1 MLPEDKSG
9 FDIANAFSA
18 VWHRK
23 WFIALTVLGVVA
35 LSFLVLMAVP
45 QRFTAEALVALNTR
59 TSTAEQ
65 LISVR
70 QQVVA
75 PALSTVLV
83 KTETDILQSRALTE
97 QVVQELGLD
106 RDPEFNERL
115 DNTKILP
122 PVWAAKLDEAKLW
135 TRNTIQEIRAEIGFP
150 TAEKLLDERS
160 LEHSKIISEMLD
172 RLVVRT
178 DADSYAIRIQFQST
192 DPVKAARI
200 ANAYANI
207 YIRNQVKSRFDKVD
221 QAQAWIAKQ
230 AAILRNQVNEATAQ
244 VADYRRKN
252 DLNATDGRDPGQM
265 NAQQVILLTQELGM
279 AERDTAE
286 AETRLKQAQEIQK
299 RGGDVT
305 VLEFVQE
312 SPFLQEMR
320 REEARLL
327 ARQSQ
332 LSVQFTDSSPAM
344 ETVRAQLGKLRAEI
358 NREINKQFALL
369 ANRAAQAR
377 ARTDAINNRMN
388 TIRASA
394 RSNSRNY
401 SELAQKER
409 EIQAKNV
416 VLESFMA
423 RYNEIANRVELDEPE
438 ARIVSSAAPPAQP
451 SHPKKSLLLGV
462 SFMGSLGL
470 AISLVF
476 LFDRFRTGFQTTGE
490 IREQLALPTLGV
502 IPQTHRLPRRQTP
515 SDHLIAKPTSV
526 YAESVRSAQLA
537 VLNARAEGSK
547 AILITSSLPGEGK
560 TAFSLS
566 LGRSL
571 AQSGHRTL
579 LIDCDLRRP
588 MVSRMLSVSNQPGFA
603 DYLDN
608 QVPLDQIV
616 HLDDHSGMHYITAG
630 TRVNDPQRLLGSNIC
645 AATLAGFKDQYDVVL
660 IDSPP
665 TMVAS
670 DSAILARTCE
680 TALYVV
686 EWDKTPRRAV
696 QAGVEYLRSFDI
708 HVAGVVLSKV
718 DMNKQ
723 RQYGDY
729 VDFAFRYGEYYGN

>member
-1 MLPEDKSG
+1 MSPEDKSG

-35 LSFLVLMAVP
+35 LSALVLMAVP
-45 QRFTAEALVALNTR
+45 QRFTAESLIALNTR
-59 TSTAEQ
+59 SSTADQ
-65 LISVR
+65 LISSR
-70 QQVVA
+70 QQVIA
-75 PALSTVLV
+75 PPLSTTVV
-83 KTETDILQSRALTE
+83 KTELDILLSRGLTE
-97 QVVQELGLD
+97 QVVRELALD
-106 RDPEFNERL
+106 KDPEFNDEL
-115 DNTKILP
+115 ESGKILP
-122 PVWAAKLDEAKLW
+122 EAWAAKLDEGKLW
-135 TRNTIQEIRAEIGFP
+135 VRNQIQQVKAELGMKN
-150 TAEKLLDERS
+150 AETFDEKSLTMSKILDE
-160 LEHSKIISEMLD
+160 MQD
-172 RLVVRT
+172 RLTVKT
-178 DADSYAIRIQFQST
+178 DADSYAIRIQFQAK
-192 DPVKAARI
+192 DPNKAARI

-207 YIRNQVKSRFDKVD
+207 YIRNQVKARFEKVE
-221 QAQAWIAKQ
+221 QAQSWISKQ
-230 AAILRNQVNEATAQ
+230 AALIRGQIAEMTGQ
-244 VADYRRKN
+244 IADYRQKN
-252 DLNATDGRDPGQM
+252 DLNATDGRDPGM
-265 NAQQVILLTQELGM
+265 MGSNQVIQLTQDLGL
-279 AERDTAE
+279 AERDAAE
-286 AETRLKQAQEIQK
+286 AEVRLRQAQEIQK

-332 LSVQFTDSSPAM
+332 LSVQYTDASPAM
-344 ETVRAQLGKLRAEI
+344 ETVKSQLNKLRGEI

-377 ARTDAINNRMN
+377 AKVDAINNRMS
-388 TIRASA
+388 TIRTTA
-394 RSNSRNY
+394 RNNSRNY
-401 SELAQKER
+401 AELAQKER

-438 ARIVSSAAPPAQP
+438 ARIVSTAAPPAQA
-451 SHPKKSLLLGV
+451 SHPKKALLMGV

-526 YAESVRSAQLA
+526 YAEAVRSAQLA
-537 VLNARAEGSK
+537 VLNARTEGSK

-588 MVSRMLSVSNQPGFA
+588 MVSRLLNVNNQPGFA
-603 DYLDN
+603 DYLDA
-608 QVPLDQIV
+608 QAPLDQIV
-616 HLDDHSGMHYITAG
+616 HLDDHSGLHYITAG
-630 TRVNDPQRLLGSNIC
+630 TRVTDPQRLLGSKTC
-645 AATLAGFKDQYDVVL
+645 AATLAGFKEEYDVVL
-660 IDSPP
+660 VDSPP

-708 HVAGVVLSKV
+708 NVAGVVLSKV